1 MIEDKLLIWRFKCG
15 SRDALCKIYE
25 KYKKDLL
32 KLASAIL
39 NERNSAEDVV
49 HDVFVSFAQSS
60 ERLKLSGSLKYYLA
74 TCVMNLARDRI
85 RSEKRRLDSLE
96 CVGPIASATNDSQQ
110 QLIEKEESG
119 RLRWALSQLPYEQRE
134 VVLLHLKGQIK
145 FREIAALQHVS
156 VNTVQGRYRYGLDK
170 LRSLLDSEVTK

>member
-25 KYKKDLL
+25 KYKNDLL

-74 TCVMNLARDRI
+74 TCVMNRVRNLKRTMQL
-85 RSEKRRLDSLE
+85 SEAMGLNEDD
-96 CVGPIASATNDSQQ
+96 PIVSKSERPEQW
-110 QLIEKEESG
+110 IMCREESNQ
-119 RLRWALSQLPYEQRE
+119 LNNAIVQLPDEQRQ
-134 VVLLHLKGQIK
+134 VIAMHLYGGMK
-145 FREIAALQHVS
+145 FRAIAKSQNVS
-156 VNTVQGRYRYGLDK
+156 VNTFK
-170 LRSLLDSEVTK
+170 